1 MALKVLGEE
10 SLYLET
16 TEELREYLDTAFA
29 AHGSSGPH
37 VNTCFQFVP
46 DVAVDKIT
54 RTATGVPDN
63 VLSVGLDH
71 PSGFG
76 GILWYCDLGLADE
89 VTEEM
94 GADVADSVWVSLNP
108 DPPVRDPKVLSDPWT
123 PYFFDRVSVLP
134 LPVVRATIEDYFR
147 EATGF
152 RPARVQWAVGHFTG
166 ELFDR

>member
-1 MALKVLGEE
+1 M
-10 SLYLET
+10 
-16 TEELREYLDTAFA
+16 
-29 AHGSSGPH
+29 SS
-37 VNTCFQFVP
+37 
-46 DVAVDKIT
+46 IT
-54 RTATGVPDN
+54 RTAIGVPDN

-108 DPPVRDPKVLSDPWT
+108 NPPVRDPKVLSDPWT